1 MWIVNLQVKN
11 LGAKWRRI
19 IRGINLF
26 DKCENEK
33 CEAYNFEVIQTI
45 KEQNLMLL
53 KIMDQWNVQCVV
65 VNQN

>member
-33 CEAYNFEVIQTI
+33 CEAYNFEVI
-45 KEQNLMLL
+45 
-53 KIMDQWNVQCVV
+53 
-65 VNQN
+65 

>member
-26 DKCENEK
+26 GKCENEK
-33 CEAYNFEVIQTI
+33 CEAYIFEVIQMI
-45 KEQNLMLL
+45 KE
-53 KIMDQWNVQCVV
+53 
-65 VNQN
+65 